1 MKFSLFWFFLQVTRT
16 PAGVD
21 KSIPQM
27 IATLQNR
34 YGMHTL
40 RVIIAPTLVI

>member
-1 MKFSLFWFFLQVTRT
+1 MKFSLFLQITRT
-16 PAGVD
+16 PAEVD

-34 YGMHTL
+34 YGMHNL
-40 RVIIAPTLVI
+40 HVIIAPALVI

>member
-1 MKFSLFWFFLQVTRT
+1 MT
-16 PAGVD
+16 PTKVAE
-21 KSIPQM
+21 SIPQM

-40 RVIIAPTLVI
+40 RVIIVPTLVI

>member
-1 MKFSLFWFFLQVTRT
+1 MKLSLFGLFLLGTRT
-16 PAGVD
+16 PTGVD

-27 IATLQNR
+27 IATWQNR